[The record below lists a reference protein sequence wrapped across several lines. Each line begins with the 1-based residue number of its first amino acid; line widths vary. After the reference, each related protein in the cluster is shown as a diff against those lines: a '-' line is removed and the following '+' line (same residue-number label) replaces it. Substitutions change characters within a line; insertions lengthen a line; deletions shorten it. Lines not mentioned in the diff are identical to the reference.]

1 MRRTLPLAN
10 FPLLLTGL
18 LLGCSSDIDDLFG
31 GTGPG
36 TGGNEVGGAGS
47 AAGGSS
53 NTGGQGGGGS
63 SSVGGAPVGG
73 SSAGGNS
80 AGGNATGGA
89 SPNCGDGVADGNE
102 DCDGGDLAGASCQ
115 DFGFSNEDGLACSA
129 QCTFDA
135 SNCAPVCDGQ
145 QVEPGEACDGDD
157 LNGVTCMDFGF
168 VNPDGATCN
177 NCSAI
182 DAEGCQATC
191 GNGNMEPGE
200 ACDGAVGML
209 FSCTDFGFTNP
220 TNGAPLCTNCVPD
233 PANCVAVCGNM
244 DLEPS
249 EGCDDGN
256 TNPNDGCSASCQLE
270 QDSCDLATPIT
281 QGFGTTQITGTTLSS
296 AADLTTTSDDCGVSA
311 SAKNKVYAVTV
322 TQGGFLTAWIER
334 AGTNFDTVLYAR
346 TTCDSDASEILCSDS
361 SLIEQNNFVGGGEV
375 VSFPV
380 ADGTTVYL
388 VVDGSFSNE
397 EGDFALNVDL
407 STGQNCFDPIP
418 LPIFAGTTQ
427 KVLGFTN
434 GQTSTAA
441 GGCGGSFTD
450 DVVYE
455 LRRRTPTITNM
466 EVNLPSGQ
474 TSYDSLLHVRTQCGS
489 SNTEVGCSDVG
500 GNGGEQLNLIFNM
513 NDTRFMWVDGDQQA
527 SGSYALTITPSP

>member
-1 MRRTLPLAN
+1 MRRTLLVANLPIVLAS
-10 FPLLLTGL
+10 L

-36 TGGNEVGGAGS
+36 TGGDDA
-47 AAGGSS
+47 
-53 NTGGQGGGGS
+53 GGGGS
-63 SSVGGAPVGG
+63 TAGGNNNVGGQGAGGPSVGGSSIDGSSVGGNGG
-73 SSAGGNS
+73 
-80 AGGNATGGA
+80 GGA
-89 SPNCGDGVADGNE
+89 SPNCGDGVVDGNE
-102 DCDGGDLAGASCQ
+102 DCDGADLAGVSCQ
-115 DFGFSNEDGLACSA
+115 DFGFSNEGGLACTA
-129 QCTFDA
+129 RCTFDA
-135 SNCAPVCDGQ
+135 GNCAPVCDGQ
-145 QVEPGEACDGDD
+145 DVEPGEACDGDD

-168 VNPDGATCN
+168 VNPNGATCIQ
-177 NCSAI
+177 CSVI
-182 DAEGCQATC
+182 DAEGCQAQC

-200 ACDGAVGML
+200 QCDGPVGGL

-220 TNGAPLCTNCVPD
+220 TNGAPLCTNCAPD
-233 PANCVAVCGNM
+233 PSNCVAVCGNM
-244 DLEPS
+244 DVEPT

-256 TNPNDGCSASCQLE
+256 TDANDGCSASCQLE

-322 TQGGFLTAWIER
+322 TEGGFLTAWIER

-346 TTCDSDASEILCSDS
+346 TTCDSDASEVLCSDS

-380 ADGTTVYL
+380 ADGTTIYL
-388 VVDGSFSNE
+388 VVDGAFSTE

-441 GGCGGSFTD
+441 GDCGGSFTD

-466 EVNLPSGQ
+466 EVTLPPAE
-474 TSYDSLLHVRTQCGS
+474 TSYDSLLHVRTQCGV
-489 SNTEVGCSDVG
+489 SNSQVGCSDVN
-500 GNGGEQLNLIFNM
+500 GNGGEQLNLAFVM
-513 NDTRFMWVDGDQQA
+513 NDTRFMWVDGDQA